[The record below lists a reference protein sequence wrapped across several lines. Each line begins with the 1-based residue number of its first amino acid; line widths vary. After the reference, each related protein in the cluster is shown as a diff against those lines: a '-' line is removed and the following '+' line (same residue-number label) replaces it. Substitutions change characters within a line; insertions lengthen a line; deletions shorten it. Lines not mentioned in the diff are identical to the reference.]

1 MSRVRYTASGRLGIW
16 DSVDKKGMD
25 KWRSQLDEL
34 LQSNAH
40 GVIESD
46 YCDLTE
52 TDDPDLAATTAICDK
67 IIARGNPT
75 LVDPNWER
83 ILLSGPGSEFL
94 RWEEPEDPEIK
105 FCVEK
110 FLWPEG
116 SSYQLLDAAKDLL
129 ELPWSEE
136 WPEVRQRLSADLL
149 DQCSAEEE
157 VFYAGLMA
165 DLGPR
170 GSGAVQRQALISDL
184 VDGLAT
190 RGLAESRVDF
200 ALQLSRLRWV
210 IEVDGIQHM
219 EPTQRGKDA
228 FRDSTL
234 QAAGWKVM
242 RVGAAEVRSCRD
254 GWLRKTWAGAESE
267 ESRSLTV
274 GTLFRS
280 AAEAMEESLLHRG
293 AWNLLLRP
301 LAVQRCLRGLL
312 LLYRYGALDATRP
325 QRILVVEED
334 MPAMIDACWMLRD
347 LWKLTSALQ
356 PDLGVNPPTIFL
368 DIINRRMLQDTAPW
382 TRYVEGEI
390 SVAAGSRFWLR
401 DSGLQVRYVDQ
412 PEEGYDAVI
421 SHSFLLAEGYPGPL
435 LDQVAPELANSAL
448 RIRRAVGCR
457 SERSLLWS
465 KGFNYR
471 LKVETEIQEKALRH
485 LLQTVFR
492 KRNFRDGQL
501 KSISRGDH
509 TIVPELKSISR
520 LLNGDH
526 TIVLLPTGGG
536 KSLIYQFAGML
547 LPGMTVIVDPI
558 ISLMDDQVFNLKR
571 SGIDRVEGIS
581 GQQRTEERVEGLR
594 RMAGGQ
600 LSYIFMSPERLQSA
614 KFREE
619 LQEAK
624 AHVPVSLVALDEAHC
639 LSEWGH
645 DFRPAYLHL
654 PLNLQRYCKDKDTGA
669 LPNMVALTGTAS
681 FAVLGDIQ
689 AELKIDDEDA
699 IIRPASFN
707 RKELSFEVRRV
718 SPRSRSAELR
728 KVRQE
733 MPQRWGLSLDEFFKP
748 DRGVETD
755 CGLVFCPHVNGG
767 LGVVKTA
774 ERLGHANYYS
784 GKAPRNF
791 SRNWIM
797 YKKDMQR
804 RFTKSSIQ
812 ELVTTKSF
820 GMGIDK
826 ENIRYTVHYVMP
838 ASIEQFYQEAGRAG
852 RKQNCPDNYALC
864 TVIYSHDKWEQ
875 AKEILKEEDHSK
887 AMSRLEEVQRGG
899 RGDVLVHLWFL
910 LNSYKGREE
919 EKENT
924 LELWRDFMAD
934 EWEAGVRTVQIPFGQ
949 DRESREKSIYR
960 LAILGIVEDYTVQW
974 MDWGLL
980 QKGWFSVE
988 LSDGGA
994 DNVRGSLSN
1003 YLRRYKFQDYVDEK
1017 LDQVCGKGL
1026 SEVLEQAVGVLVD
1039 FIYEEVVKKRKQ
1051 AIHNMAELCR
1061 DYRNS
1066 DDFRDEILNYLQDS
1080 KFSELLN
1087 SWRGRPLKE
1096 IGLENVRNVITGSD
1110 ARDQLRALI
1119 GTIRRMLEADPGNV
1133 ALRYLSV
1140 CARAVSPWES
1150 NRSVVDETGALFVAA
1165 DTEGLAADDL
1175 RLDLLQDIVRWRL
1188 QVATSVVRTMVSDKD
1203 GLNFARRLLS
1213 VGRTYGDGVRL
1224 AALCAISS
1232 NAVEAFTRIN
1242 RFYDLELPGGQDD
1255 TRGE

>member
-1 MSRVRYTASGRLGIW
+1 MRRVRYTASGRLGVW
-16 DSVDKKGMD
+16 DSLDKKGMD
-25 KWRSQLDEL
+25 KWRSQLYKL
-34 LQSNAH
+34 LQTNAH

-46 YCDLTE
+46 YCDLNE
-52 TDDPDLAATTAICDK
+52 TNDPDLAAITAICDK

-83 ILLSGPGSEFL
+83 VILSGPGREFL
-94 RWEEPEDPEIK
+94 RWEEPADPEIK
-105 FCVEK
+105 FCVEE

-129 ELPWSEE
+129 ELPWSDE
-136 WPEVRQRLSADLL
+136 WPELQQSVAADLL
-149 DQCSAEEE
+149 DQCSPEEDIL
-157 VFYAGLMA
+157 YAGLMA
-165 DLGPR
+165 NLGPR

-184 VDGLAT
+184 VDGRT
-190 RGLAESRVDF
+190 SKGLTDSRVDF
-200 ALQLSRLRWV
+200 ALQLSRLRWA
-210 IEVDGIQHM
+210 IEVDGLQHL
-219 EPTQRGKDA
+219 ESNQRGKDD

-234 QAAGWKVM
+234 QAGGWKVL
-242 RVGAAEVRSCRD
+242 RVEAAKIRSSRD
-254 GWLRKTWAGAESE
+254 GWLQQTWAGARSDEI
-267 ESRSLTV
+267 RSLAV
-274 GTLFRS
+274 GTDFRS
-280 AAEAMEESLLHRG
+280 AAQATEESLLHRG
-293 AWNLLLRP
+293 AWHLLLRP
-301 LAVQRCLRGLL
+301 LAVQRCLRGIL

-325 QRILVVEED
+325 QRLLVVEED
-334 MPAMIDACWMLRD
+334 MPVVIDACWMLRD
-347 LWKLTSALQ
+347 LWKLTCSLH
-356 PDLGVNPPTIFL
+356 PDLGVPPPTIFV
-368 DIINRRMLQDTAPW
+368 DIINRHMLQDTSPW
-382 TRYVEGEI
+382 ARFVEGEI
-390 SVAAGSRFWLR
+390 SIAAGSRFWLR
-401 DSGLQVRYVDQ
+401 DSGFRARYVDQ
-412 PEEGYDAVI
+412 PDGGYDAVI
-421 SHSFLLAEGYPGPL
+421 SHSFLLMEGYPGPL
-435 LDQVAPELANSAL
+435 LGQVAPELADSAL
-448 RIRRAVGCR
+448 RLRRAVGYR
-457 SERSLLWS
+457 SERELPWS
-465 KGFNYR
+465 KGFNYKP
-471 LKVETEIQEKALRH
+471 KVDTKVHEETLRH
-485 LLQTVFR
+485 LLQIVFR
-492 KRNFRDGQL
+492 KRKFRDGQL
-501 KSISRGDH
+501 
-509 TIVPELKSISR
+509 ESISR
-520 LLNGDH
+520 LLNGER

-536 KSLIYQFAGML
+536 KSLIYQFAGMM

-571 SGIDRVEGIS
+571 IGIDRVEGIS
-581 GQQRTEERVEGLR
+581 GQQRTEERVDGLR

-619 LQEAK
+619 LQEAQ

-654 PLNLQRYCKDKDTGA
+654 PSNLQRYCQDKDTGA
-669 LPNMVALTGTAS
+669 LPSVVALTGTAS

-707 RKELSFEVRRV
+707 RKELSFDVRRV
-718 SPRSRSAELR
+718 SPRSRSAELK

-755 CGLVFCPHVNGG
+755 CGLVFCPHVNGS
-767 LGVVKTA
+767 LGVVRTA
-774 ERLGHANYYS
+774 EGLGHANFYS

-791 SRNWIM
+791 SRDWIM
-797 YKKDMQR
+797 YKKDMQS

-864 TVIYSHDKWEQ
+864 TVIYSHDKWQQ
-875 AKEILKEEDHSK
+875 AIGILNEPDHSK
-887 AMSRLEEVQRGG
+887 AMARLEEMQRGG
-899 RGDVLVHLWFL
+899 RGDVLIHLWFL

-919 EKENT
+919 ENEST

-934 EWEAGVRTVQIPFGQ
+934 EWEAGVRTVRIPFGQ

-960 LAILGIVEDYTVQW
+960 LAVLGIVEDYTVQW

-988 LSDGGA
+988 VSDGGA
-994 DNVRGSLSN
+994 DKVRESLSS
-1003 YLRRYKFQDYVDEK
+1003 YLRRYKFQDYVDRK
-1017 LDQVCGKGL
+1017 LDQLCSKGL

-1039 FIYEEVVKKRKQ
+1039 FIYEEVVAKRKQ
-1051 AIHNMAELCR
+1051 AIHTMAELCR

-1080 KFSELLN
+1080 KFSKLLN
-1087 SWRGRPLKE
+1087 SWRGRPLEE
-1096 IGLENVRNVITGSD
+1096 IGLENVRNVIEDSD

-1150 NRSVVDETGALFVAA
+1150 DRSVVDETGALFVAA
-1165 DTEGLAADDL
+1165 DTEDLEVDEL

-1188 QVATSVVRTMVSDKD
+1188 QVKTSVVRTMISDKD
-1203 GLNFARRLLS
+1203 GLRFARRLLS
-1213 VGRTYGDGVRL
+1213 VGETYGDDVRL

-1232 NAVEAFTRIN
+1232 NVIEAVEGISG
-1242 RFYDLELPGGQDD
+1242 FYELEIQGGQDD
-1255 TRGE
+1255 TRS